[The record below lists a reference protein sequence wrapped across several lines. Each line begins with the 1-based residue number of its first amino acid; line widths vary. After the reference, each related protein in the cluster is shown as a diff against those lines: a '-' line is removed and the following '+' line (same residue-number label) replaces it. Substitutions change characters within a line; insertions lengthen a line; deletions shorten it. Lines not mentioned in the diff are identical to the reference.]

1 MLSIAAYD
9 GDRDEHDG
17 HVLLAVNEDNRNERY
32 QGKLIRLKRTIEVS
46 EIEHKVDQARNFAEL
61 LDMLGDDVY
70 DYEERGSKYSKADFG
85 L

>member
-1 MLSIAAYD
+1 MFQIVLTICTKEA
-9 GDRDEHDG
+9 RDFN
-17 HVLLAVNEDNRNERY
+17 HVY
-32 QGKLIRLKRTIEVS
+32 FTRTIEVS